1 MTPYAVISDV
11 HSNLHALN
19 AVIKDIEDRGIADIY
34 FAGDI
39 VGYGPRPNECIDI
52 IIQRCKI
59 LIAGNHDWAV
69 IGYTDTEYFNEIA
82 LRAIEWTREQI
93 TDKHMEDI
101 RAFKLFKSDPAR
113 NAMFVHATP
122 KDPDNWDYL
131 FSLTNA
137 EVNFRSFGQQ
147 FCFVGHSHTPVIIE
161 NAGMGNMSTIWD
173 KTEIKE
179 ANRYIVNA
187 GSVGQPRDGDTRS
200 SYAVVD
206 DSAIEII
213 RVPYDVEKTQEE
225 MADANL
231 PARLIERLS
240 YGH

>member
-11 HSNLHALN
+11 HSNLHALV
-19 AVIKDIEDRGIADIY
+19 AVVEDIEGRGIEDIY

-52 IIQRCKI
+52 ITRRCKI

-69 IGYTDTEYFNEIA
+69 VEYTDTDYFNDIA
-82 LRAIEWTREQI
+82 MRAIEWTRDHI
-93 TDKHMEDI
+93 TDQHMDDI
-101 RAFKLFKSDPAR
+101 RAFKLFKSDPTR

-137 EVNFRSFGQQ
+137 AANFQSFKQK

-161 NAGMGNMSTIWD
+161 SAGPGEMSTIWD
-173 KTEIKE
+173 RTEINE
-179 ANRYIVNA
+179 TSRYIINV

-200 SYAVVD
+200 SYAVVSD
-206 DSAIEII
+206 CAIEII
-213 RVPYDVEKTQEE
+213 RVAYDVEKTQQE
-225 MADANL
+225 MREAEL